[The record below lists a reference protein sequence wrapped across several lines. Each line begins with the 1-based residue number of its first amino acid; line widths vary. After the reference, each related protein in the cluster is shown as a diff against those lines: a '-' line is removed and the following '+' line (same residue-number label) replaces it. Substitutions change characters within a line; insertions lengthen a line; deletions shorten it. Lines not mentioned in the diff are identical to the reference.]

1 MLDILYEDNHLIAV
15 NKLSGVLVQGDKTGD
30 IPLVEKVKIYI
41 KKKYNKP
48 GLVFIGVIHRLDR
61 PTSGVVLFAKTSK
74 ALTRMNQQFK
84 DRETQKKYWVIVDK
98 SFNSNSGTL
107 THWLKRSSKINK
119 SFAYEQKINDSK
131 KGILHYKKIKKLDRY
146 CVLEVILETGRHHQ
160 IRSQLGFIGYP
171 IKGDLKYNAKRSNP
185 DSSIDLHARSLTIC
199 HPTTKEIITIVAKP
213 PIKPQWNF
221 ALSG

>member
-15 NKLSGVLVQGDKTGD
+15 NKRPGDLVQRDKTGD

-41 KKKYNKP
+41 KKKYNKQ

-61 PTSGVVLFAKTSK
+61 PTSGVVLFARTSK

-84 DRETQKKYWVIVDK
+84 NRETKKK
-98 SFNSNSGTL
+98 SYCYN
-107 THWLKRSSKINK
+107 
-119 SFAYEQKINDSK
+119 QKINDSK
-131 KGILHYKKIKKLDRY
+131 KGILHYKKIKKIDRY
-146 CVLEVILETGRHHQ
+146 CVLEITLETGRHHQ
-160 IRSQLGFIGYP
+160 IRSQLSFIGYP

-185 DSSIDLHARSLTIC
+185 DSSIDLHARSITIS
-199 HPTTKEIITIVAKP
+199 HPTTKKIINITARP

-221 ALSG
+221 ALSD

>member
-15 NKLSGVLVQGDKTGD
+15 NKRPGDLVQGDKTGD

-61 PTSGVVLFAKTSK
+61 PTSGVVLFARTSK

-84 DRETQKKYWVIVDK
+84 NRETQKKYWAIVDK
-98 SFNSNSGTL
+98 SFNSDSGTL
-107 THWLKRSSKINK
+107 THWLKRNSKINK
-119 SFAYEQKINDSK
+119 SYAHDQKINDSK
-131 KGILHYKKIKKLDRY
+131 KGILHYKKIKKIDCY
-146 CVLEVILETGRHHQ
+146 CVLEITLETGRHHQ

-185 DSSIDLHARSLTIC
+185 DSSIDLHARTLTIC
-199 HPTTKEIITIVAKP
+199 HPTTKKIITIIAKP

-221 ALSG
+221 ALSD

>member
-15 NKLSGVLVQGDKTGD
+15 NKRPGDLVQKDKTGD

-61 PTSGVVLFAKTSK
+61 PTSGVVLFARTSK

-84 DRETQKKYWVIVDK
+84 NRETKKKYWAIVDK
-98 SFNSNSGTL
+98 SFNSNLGTL
-107 THWLKRSSKINK
+107 THWLKRNSKMNK
-119 SFAYEQKINDSK
+119 SYSYNQKIKDSK
-131 KGILHYKKIKKLDRY
+131 KGILHYKKIKQIDCY
-146 CVLEVILETGRHHQ
+146 CVLEITLETGRHHQ
-160 IRSQLGFIGYP
+160 IRSQLSFIGYP

-185 DSSIDLHARSLTIC
+185 DSSIDLHARSLTIS
-199 HPTTKEIITIVAKP
+199 HPTTKKIIKIMAKP

-221 ALSG
+221 ALSD

>member
-15 NKLSGVLVQGDKTGD
+15 NKRPGDLVQRDKTGD

-41 KKKYNKP
+41 KKKYNKQ

-61 PTSGVVLFAKTSK
+61 PTSGVVLFARTSK

-84 DRETQKKYWVIVDK
+84 NRETKKKYWAIVDK
-98 SFNSNSGTL
+98 SFNSNLGTL
-107 THWLKRSSKINK
+107 NHWLKRNSKINK
-119 SFAYEQKINDSK
+119 SYCYNQKINDSK
-131 KGILHYKKIKKLDRY
+131 KGILHYKKIEKIDRY
-146 CVLEVILETGRHHQ
+146 CVLEIILETGRHHQ
-160 IRSQLGFIGYP
+160 IRSQLSFIGYP

-185 DSSIDLHARSLTIC
+185 DSSIDLHARSITIS
-199 HPTTKEIITIVAKP
+199 HPTTKKIISITARP

-221 ALSG
+221 ALSY

>member
-15 NKLSGVLVQGDKTGD
+15 NKRPGDLVQGDKTGD

-61 PTSGVVLFAKTSK
+61 PTSGVVLFARTSK

-84 DRETQKKYWVIVDK
+84 NRETQKKYWAIIDK

-107 THWLKRSSKINK
+107 THWLKRNSKMNK
-119 SFAYEQKINDSK
+119 SFANEQKINDSK
-131 KGILHYKKIKKLDRY
+131 KGILHL
-146 CVLEVILETGRHHQ
+146 
-160 IRSQLGFIGYP
+160 
-171 IKGDLKYNAKRSNP
+171 
-185 DSSIDLHARSLTIC
+185 SLI
-199 HPTTKEIITIVAKP
+199 HI
-213 PIKPQWNF
+213 
-221 ALSG
+221 